1 MQCVPF
7 PCAKSRAFHLQDRRE
22 SDVSQ
27 APPHLPSISQ
37 LGSSGCNDS
46 PLPPNLQN
54 LRWQTSNLSLS
65 SPPPP
70 LSSYERDNLLH
81 DHLNP
86 TQRLS
91 NLTLP
96 PITQDAPMPGIISRD
111 EEMITAN
118 AINNTQ
124 VLTSEP
130 SNDQPNE
137 NRVESIIS
145 SNEASQ
151 VPEAPIAAI
160 QVPEAIPPNDASQV
174 SEAPSDAS
182 QAIPPASQG
191 RRNAKGKKKDALP
204 TWDAPRTRGRQHAPL
219 EDLGVLCV
227 L

>member
-27 APPHLPSISQ
+27 APPQLPSISQ
-37 LGSSGCNDS
+37 LES
-46 PLPPNLQN
+46 PLPLDHQII
-54 LRWQTSNLSLS
+54 RWQTSNLSLS
-65 SPPPP
+65 SPPPR
-70 LSSYERDNLLH
+70 LSSSERDDLLH
-81 DHLNP
+81 NHLHP
-86 TQRLS
+86 TQRPS
-91 NLTLP
+91 NLILP
-96 PITQDAPMPGIISRD
+96 PIHQYAPMPEAISRD

-124 VLTSEP
+124 VVTSAP

-174 SEAPSDAS
+174 PEAPSDAS